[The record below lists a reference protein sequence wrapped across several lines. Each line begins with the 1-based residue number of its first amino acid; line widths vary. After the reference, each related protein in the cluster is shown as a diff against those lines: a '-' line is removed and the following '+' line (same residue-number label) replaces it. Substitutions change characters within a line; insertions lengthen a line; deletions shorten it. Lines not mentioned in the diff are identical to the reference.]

1 MYSFWSNAAAN
12 YIIEEDNI
20 STIGYIRSHR
30 TVSVSLQNNFKFVYK
45 GNLCRKLTY
54 EVRRSWERNFVA
66 TKCRVRGKLRTY
78 VLLSVTQLFNP
89 WNFKYTVDEF
99 RKTDENIS
107 NFGTWLFLSFC
118 LHETGVISLNML
130 QRHLK
135 HVKLT
140 LVRRWAVT
148 PGLEV
153 DLDT

>member
-89 WNFKYTVDEF
+89 WNFKYTVMNSV
-99 RKTDENIS
+99 RWMKTFPTLEHDC
-107 NFGTWLFLSFC
+107 FC
-118 LHETGVISLNML
+118 HSVYTKVFNRSYLAQYAAKTFETC
-130 QRHLK
+130 
-135 HVKLT
+135 
-140 LVRRWAVT
+140 
-148 PGLEV
+148 
-153 DLDT
+153 